1 MLEAMLM
8 LDEKIDKSVI
18 DAAAKKFGMPMGPIE
33 LADQVG
39 LDICLAVAD
48 MLKRELNWAMPEAPQ
63 WLRDKV
69 EQKKLGKKTGEGLY
83 VWKEGKAVKRPGAPE
98 PDPDMADRLLLPMV
112 NVCVALLREG
122 VSDDPDV
129 VDGAMIFG
137 AGFAPFRG
145 GPLHYARQ
153 RGAADIKAKLAVLAL
168 AHGDRFKPDAGWD
181 SLPA

>member
-1 MLEAMLM
+1 M
-8 LDEKIDKSVI
+8 LDEGVAKETIDK
-18 DAAAKKFGMPMGPIE
+18 AAEDFGMPMGPIE

-48 MLKRELNWAMPEAPQ
+48 MLKRELNWAMPDAPQ

-69 EQKKLGKKTGEGLY
+69 EQKKLGKKTSEGLY
-83 VWKEGKAVKRPGAPE
+83 VWKEGQPVKAPGAPA

-122 VSDDPDV
+122 VSDEADV
-129 VDGAMIFG
+129 IDGAMIFG

-145 GPLHYARQ
+145 GPLHYAKQ
-153 RGAADIKAKLAVLAL
+153 RGAADIKARLETLAT

-181 SLPA
+181 SLLA